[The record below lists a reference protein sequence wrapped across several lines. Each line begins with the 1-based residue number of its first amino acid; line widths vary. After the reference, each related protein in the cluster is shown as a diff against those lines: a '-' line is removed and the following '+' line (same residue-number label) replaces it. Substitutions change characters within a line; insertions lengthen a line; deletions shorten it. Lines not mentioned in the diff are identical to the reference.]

1 VKLTR
6 LLVAG
11 GLAISLAA
19 CAGHG
24 TGITPVS
31 GNAPS
36 NRAHFL
42 KPQDSIGGIG
52 SLSLKL
58 SVNLLDAAPVLNVGA
73 VQHVNLAVT
82 RIDVL
87 QGGNYVTIASY
98 DTPKVID
105 VLAHQYDNGADAG
118 SGLVNPITYDGV
130 RLVVD
135 TTQSN
140 VQTAAQTYSM
150 SFVNAATVASSGLGT
165 STTTAFESTNTVAM
179 TVNRPI
185 AISGDGSDGIEMD
198 FNAYESLSDGGSNY
212 VVARPTLFTASQE
225 QAARVQGTVVN
236 AYGNP
241 VVGATV
247 VAVDSQGYARNSC
260 STDATGH
267 YLLHTLRADTYQLYV
282 YNGYRTASGEVH
294 YASQYTAPWAGG
306 KPIYA
311 GTYQLSAGQ
320 TTTASNVND

>member
-1 VKLTR
+1 MNVTR
-6 LLVAG
+6 LAAAAV
-11 GLAISLAA
+11 LALSLAA

-24 TGITPVS
+24 NGITPA

-52 SLSLKL
+52 TRTL
-58 SVNLLDAAPVLNVGA
+58 SVALMDAAPVLNIGT

-105 VLAHQYDNGADAG
+105 VLAHQYDNGATAG
-118 SGLVNPITYDGV
+118 SGLVNPVTYDGI

-140 VQTAAQTYSM
+140 VQTAVQTYPM
-150 SFVNAATVASSGLGT
+150 SFQSASTQASSGIGSAT
-165 STTTAFESTNTVAM
+165 STAFETTNTVAM
-179 TVNRPI
+179 TLNRPI
-185 AISGDGSDGIEMD
+185 AVNSDSTDGVEVD
-198 FNAYESLSDGGSNY
+198 FNAYESLADGASGSNY
-212 VVARPTLFTASQE
+212 VVARPTLMATSQE
-225 QAARVQGTVVN
+225 RAGRIQGTVLN

-241 VVGATV
+241 VSGATV
-247 VAVDSQGYARNSC
+247 VAVDSQGYARNTC
-260 STDATGH
+260 STDANGQ
-267 YLLHTLRADTYQLYV
+267 YLLHTLNPDTYALYV
-282 YNGYRTASGEVH
+282 YNGYRNAAGEAH
-294 YASQYTAPWAGG
+294 YASHYTAAWAGG
-306 KPIYA
+306 KPVY
-311 GTYQLSAGQ
+311 GGSVTLTAGQ
-320 TTTASNVND
+320 LVSAPSIND